1 MKAGVA
7 VGRAVQ
13 NRGALLDG
21 MSDAGWGGRRV
32 GGPDVFSNGSRVA
45 SLLGLIHGSGDVRM
59 GGGLLIMLVLVYQ
72 GRAATTTTG
81 STTGPLHSA
90 SEETISTTTEE
101 EPTGSLKF
109 GDKCERTSDCG
120 FRGAVCDESLKT
132 CQCKPELT
140 ATNHIDKCGPEVD
153 INGTCFFNEQCE
165 NRVLQTECRDGR
177 CSCRFEMSP
186 IFIPKHNKVEC
197 IAHYEPP
204 EPETYVDP
212 AMIMVLVGMALMFII
227 ICVVLRLFAKAR
239 WRENRSIFNTPNPR
253 LMNVSLLRETKP
265 PGERRGS
272 KGSNNRVPSRQP
284 SMTSLRPQSPAA
296 QSQGSRI
303 SSRGSRSSSGSV
315 KSPTTHQQNHQ
326 PLNHDH
332 HQQEKREDVDMQPNS
347 VG

>member
-1 MKAGVA
+1 
-7 VGRAVQ
+7 
-13 NRGALLDG
+13 
-21 MSDAGWGGRRV
+21 
-32 GGPDVFSNGSRVA
+32 
-45 SLLGLIHGSGDVRM
+45 
-59 GGGLLIMLVLVYQ
+59 
-72 GRAATTTTG
+72 
-81 STTGPLHSA
+81 
-90 SEETISTTTEE
+90 
-101 EPTGSLKF
+101 
-109 GDKCERTSDCG
+109 
-120 FRGAVCDESLKT
+120 
-132 CQCKPELT
+132 
-140 ATNHIDKCGPEVD
+140 VD

-332 HQQEKREDVDMQPNS
+332 HQQEKREDVDMQPNCMYTRSTAYSTRSCDPLTPLGKCRISFRSFS
-347 VG
+347 VVRRHFVSSFALYALRIIEIRLVTVLDNCACASSENTPRCH